1 MLSMLRGTL
10 RASMRSSLRLSSV
23 SRVALVSASSLLN
36 LNLLKVRQPLTGTAR
51 VVDDKQISMLST
63 LLVAGVTAAV
73 LLPTLE
79 PSECMGKK
87 RKKDSV
93 LDVIQ

>member
-23 SRVALVSASSLLN
+23 SRVALVSAPSLLN
-36 LNLLKVRQPLTGTAR
+36 LNLLKVRQPLTAR

-63 LLVAGVTAAV
+63 T
-73 LLPTLE
+73 T
-79 PSECMGKK
+79 
-87 RKKDSV
+87 
-93 LDVIQ
+93 

>member
-36 LNLLKVRQPLTGTAR
+36 LNLLKVRQPLTGTAH
-51 VVDDKQISMLST
+51 
-63 LLVAGVTAAV
+63 V
-73 LLPTLE
+73 LQGWQAP
-79 PSECMGKK
+79 
-87 RKKDSV
+87 R
-93 LDVIQ
+93 